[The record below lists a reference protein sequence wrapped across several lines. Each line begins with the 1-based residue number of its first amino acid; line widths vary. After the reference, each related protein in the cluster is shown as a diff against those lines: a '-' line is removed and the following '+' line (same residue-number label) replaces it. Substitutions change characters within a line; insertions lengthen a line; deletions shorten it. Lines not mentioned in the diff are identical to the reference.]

1 MTRSHPWV
9 VSSLIIIVPRDSRLE
24 TRTWA
29 TQRRIDRAA
38 AAAAETHPPN
48 LIFNSAL
55 LFSRPCWRRVFLF
68 TLIPS
73 SAVLCHSHRL
83 QSLPQPVRSSPSRAA
98 ILPAWFLRPTHLL
111 SSPTLSRS
119 RSLSRSLSY
128 STPPLLRFPC
138 CSSSYSLPRSLCR
151 DSQLT
156 SLVSSL
162 FLPLSASLHRHR

>member
-1 MTRSHPWV
+1 MV
-9 VSSLIIIVPRDSRLE
+9 CLVILVPRDSRLE

-55 LFSRPCWRRVFLF
+55 LFSRPCWRRVFLV

-83 QSLPQPVRSSPSRAA
+83 QFSPATCSFLSLAGGNSSCVVSPSDA
-98 ILPAWFLRPTHLL
+98 PSFPPLL
-111 SSPTLSRS
+111 SLARSRS
-119 RSLSRSLSY
+119 RSLSY
-128 STPPLLRFPC
+128 SPPLLRFPC

>member
-1 MTRSHPWV
+1 MGN
-9 VSSLIIIVPRDSRLE
+9 
-24 TRTWA
+24 A
-29 TQRRIDRAA
+29 TADR
-38 AAAAETHPPN
+38 
-48 LIFNSAL
+48 
-55 LFSRPCWRRVFLF
+55 
-68 TLIPS
+68 PS
-73 SAVLCHSHRL
+73 SSSSSRDASPEPHL
-83 QSLPQPVRSSPSRAA
+83 Q
-98 ILPAWFLRPTHLL
+98 L
-111 SSPTLSRS
+111 SSPFLSSMLASCLPLHLDSIQRCSLPLSPSPVSPATCSFLSLAGGNSSCVVSPSDAPSFLPYSLSRS